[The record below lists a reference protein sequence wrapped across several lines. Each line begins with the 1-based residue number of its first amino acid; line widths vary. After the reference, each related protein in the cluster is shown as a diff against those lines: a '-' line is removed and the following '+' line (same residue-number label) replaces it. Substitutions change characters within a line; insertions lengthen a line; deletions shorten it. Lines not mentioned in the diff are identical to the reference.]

1 MLLRFLFWVCVVYLA
16 YRVIRALVFS
26 GPPPAESNPVKGKN
40 RHRSLDLSKLN
51 VEDAKF
57 EEIDEKRKNGK

>member
-1 MLLRFLFWVCVVYLA
+1 MLRFLFWVCVVYLA
-16 YRVIRALVFS
+16 YRVIKMLVFS
-26 GPPPAESNPVKGKN
+26 GPAPTEQNQVKGKN
-40 RHRSLDLSKLN
+40 RHRALDLSKLN

>member
-16 YRVIRALVFS
+16 YRVIKTLVFS
-26 GPPPAESNPVKGKN
+26 GPPQNGQNQVKGKN
-40 RHRSLDLSKLN
+40 RQQALDLSKMN

-57 EEIDEKRKNGK
+57 EEIDEKKKNGK